1 MKAWN
6 LGFGVIAAMLLSACA
21 GTPKPTYVSPT
32 IYQSYDCRA
41 LQAEYNRIHQH
52 IENGV
57 EPEKRQAMGV
67 GIGLGGGWGSGG
79 WGTRP
84 SVSINMGQSS
94 NTKRTEIARLLGQ
107 QEAIVQAAKFKAC
120 PIVVRK
126 NSATVKQS

>member
-1 MKAWN
+1 MKRLK
-6 LGFGVIAAMLLSACA
+6 LGLAVAVTAFLSACA

-32 IYQSYDCRA
+32 LYQSYDCRA

-57 EPEKRQAMGV
+57 EPEKRRAMGV
-67 GIGLGGGWGSGG
+67 GIGLGGWGSGG
-79 WGTRP
+79 WGSRP
-84 SVSINMGQSS
+84 SVSINMGQSA

-120 PIVVRK
+120 PIIVRK
-126 NSATVKQS
+126 NSATQTKS